1 MGTFLRSEL
10 GRVLPIFF
18 FFLVSFSVINWV
30 EAFLFERIG
39 VTPFRL
45 TEVAIAAALIA
56 KIVMVA
62 DHLPFVHRYQR
73 YPLAYGILWKT
84 GCYWVLLL
92 LVRLVIRFVPMI
104 ARGESV
110 REEMTRFLSAVN
122 WNLFISVQIYYL
134 MLLFIFMTF
143 HELKRKIGDRKMKEL
158 FFGSKA
164 GGIDA

>member
-1 MGTFLRSEL
+1 
-10 GRVLPIFF
+10 
-18 FFLVSFSVINWV
+18 
-30 EAFLFERIG
+30 
-39 VTPFRL
+39 
-45 TEVAIAAALIA
+45 
-56 KIVMVA
+56 
-62 DHLPFVHRYQR
+62 
-73 YPLAYGILWKT
+73 
-84 GCYWVLLL
+84 
-92 LVRLVIRFVPMI
+92 MI